1 MKKWHYAAIAA
12 AVIVVVL
19 AAAFFF
25 GDTEASQEPTAPT
38 ALSVQPTDPSGTKPA
53 DPSETQPAAPSETQP
68 APSETEPEQPST
80 TTAGTQPVTEP
91 VTEPS
96 AEPSTQPP
104 TEPTTEPPTEP
115 ATEAPTEPST
125 EPPVPQ
131 CTISI
136 SCTTVLSHMDD
147 LTPGKEAIVPESGWI
162 LGAVTVTL
170 EEGDTVFT
178 VLQRVTREYGIA
190 LEFSTSPIYNT
201 VYVEGIGNLYERD
214 CGSGSGWLYAVNGV
228 IPNYGCSEYAV
239 SDGDT
244 IAWLYT
250 CEMGADL
257 Q

>member
-25 GDTEASQEPTAPT
+25 GDSEAPQEPTAPT

-104 TEPTTEPPTEP
+104 TEPTTEP

-162 LGAVTVTL
+162 LGTITVTL

-201 VYVEGIGNLYERD
+201 VYVEGIGNL
-214 CGSGSGWLYAVNGV
+214 
-228 IPNYGCSEYAV
+228 
-239 SDGDT
+239 
-244 IAWLYT
+244 
-250 CEMGADL
+250 
-257 Q
+257 

>member
-19 AAAFFF
+19 AATFFF
-25 GDTEASQEPTAPT
+25 GDTEAPQEPTAPT

-53 DPSETQPAAPSETQP
+53 DPSETQPAASSETQP

-104 TEPTTEPPTEP
+104 TEPTTEPATEP
-115 ATEAPTEPST
+115 PTEPST

-162 LGAVTVTL
+162 LGTVTVTL

-214 CGSGSGWLYAVNGV
+214 CGPGSGWLYAVNGV

-239 SDGDT
+239 SVGDT

>member
-19 AAAFFF
+19 AATFFF
-25 GDTEASQEPTAPT
+25 GDTEAPQEPTAPT

-53 DPSETQPAAPSETQP
+53 DPSETQPAASSETQP

-104 TEPTTEPPTEP
+104 TEPTTEPATEP
-115 ATEAPTEPST
+115 PTEPST

-244 IAWLYT
+244 IAWIYT

>member
-12 AVIVVVL
+12 AVIAVVL

-25 GDTEASQEPTAPT
+25 GDSEAPQEPSAPT
-38 ALSVQPTDPSGTKPA
+38 TLSVQPTDPSGTKPA
-53 DPSETQPAAPSETQP
+53 DPSETQPAAPSETQT

-80 TTAGTQPVTEP
+80 TTAGAEP

-96 AEPSTQPP
+96 TEPSTQPP
-104 TEPTTEPPTEP
+104 TEPPTEPATEPPTEP
-115 ATEAPTEPST
+115 ATEPST
-125 EPPVPQ
+125 EPPAPQ

-147 LTPGKEAIVPESGWI
+147 LTPGKEAIVPENGWM
-162 LGAVTVTL
+162 LGTVTVTL

-201 VYVEGIGNLYERD
+201 AYIEGIGNLYERD
-214 CGSGSGWLYAVNGV
+214 CGTGSGWLYAVNGAF
-228 IPNYGCSEYAV
+228 PNVGCSEYAV

>member
-25 GDTEASQEPTAPT
+25 GDTEAPQEPSAPT
-38 ALSVQPTDPSGTKPA
+38 TLSVQPTDPSGTQPA
-53 DPSETQPAAPSETQP
+53 DPSETQPAAPSETQT

-96 AEPSTQPP
+96 TEPSTQPP
-104 TEPTTEPPTEP
+104 TEPATEPP
-115 ATEAPTEPST
+115 TEAPTEPST

-147 LTPGKEAIVPESGWI
+147 LTPGKEAIVPENGWM
-162 LGAVTVTL
+162 LGTVTVTL

-190 LEFSTSPIYNT
+190 LEFSISPIYST
-201 VYVEGIGNLYERD
+201 AYIEGIGNLYERD
-214 CGSGSGWLYAVNGV
+214 CGTGSGWLYAVNGAF
-228 IPNYGCSEYAV
+228 PNVGCSEYAV

>member
-19 AAAFFF
+19 AATFFF
-25 GDTEASQEPTAPT
+25 GDTEAPQEPTAPT

-53 DPSETQPAAPSETQP
+53 DPSETQPAASSETQP

-104 TEPTTEPPTEP
+104 TEPTTEPATEP
-115 ATEAPTEPST
+115 PTEPST

-162 LGAVTVTL
+162 LGTVTVTL

-214 CGSGSGWLYAVNGV
+214 CGPGSGWLYAVNGV

-250 CEMGADL
+250 CERGADL

>member
-25 GDTEASQEPTAPT
+25 GDSEAPQEPSAPT
-38 ALSVQPTDPSGTKPA
+38 TLSVQPTDPS
-53 DPSETQPAAPSETQP
+53 ETQPTTTSVTQPPASSETP
-68 APSETEPEQPST
+68 TETT
-80 TTAGTQPVTEP
+80 GTEP
-91 VTEPS
+91 VQPSSAPTGTQTTEPATQPTTVPSTEPS
-96 AEPSTQPP
+96 
-104 TEPTTEPPTEP
+104 TEAPTEPPTEP
-115 ATEAPTEPST
+115 SATPST
-125 EPPVPQ
+125 EPPAPQ

-147 LTPGKEAIVPESGWI
+147 LTPGKEAIVPESGWM
-162 LGAVTVTL
+162 LGTVTVTL

-201 VYVEGIGNLYERD
+201 AYIEGIGNLYERD
-214 CGSGSGWLYAVNGV
+214 CGTGSGWLYAVNGAF
-228 IPNYGCSEYAV
+228 PNVGCSEYAV

-244 IAWLYT
+244 IAWIYT

>member
-25 GDTEASQEPTAPT
+25 GDSEAPQEPSAPT
-38 ALSVQPTDPSGTKPA
+38 TLSVQPTDPS
-53 DPSETQPAAPSETQP
+53 ETQPTTTSVTQPSASSETP
-68 APSETEPEQPST
+68 T
-80 TTAGTQPVTEP
+80 G
-91 VTEPS
+91 TEPS
-96 AEPSTQPP
+96 QPSSGPTGTQTTEPATEPSTQPPAEPSTQPP
-104 TEPTTEPPTEP
+104 TEALTEPT
-115 ATEAPTEPST
+115 TEPST
-125 EPPVPQ
+125 EPPAPQ

-136 SCTTVLSHMDD
+136 SCTTVLSHMED
-147 LTPGKEAIVPESGWI
+147 LTPGKEAIVPESGWM
-162 LGAVTVTL
+162 LGTVTVTL

-201 VYVEGIGNLYERD
+201 AYIEGIGNLYERD
-214 CGSGSGWLYAVNGV
+214 CGTGSGWLYAVNGAF
-228 IPNYGCSEYAV
+228 PNVGCSEYAV